1 MKKGILIA
9 LLALLVILLLTM
21 RGGVRVPGATTQ
33 SEQRRIKGMSV
44 KSEGFVIKFFGFNK

>member
-44 KSEGFVIKFFGFNK
+44 KSEDL

>member
-21 RGGVRVPGATTQ
+21 NGGGVRVPGETTQ
-33 SEQRRIKGMSV
+33 KEQRVIRGMSIANEISV
-44 KSEGFVIKFFGFNK
+44 